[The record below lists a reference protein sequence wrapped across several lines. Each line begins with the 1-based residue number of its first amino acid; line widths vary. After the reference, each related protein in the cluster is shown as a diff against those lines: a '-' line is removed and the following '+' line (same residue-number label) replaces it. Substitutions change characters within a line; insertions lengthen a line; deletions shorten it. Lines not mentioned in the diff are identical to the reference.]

1 MKQLPVLLALLLILI
16 ASLSCLDEISKVT
29 FPDPALEA
37 EISTITGKQ
46 PGDIGEW
53 ALRKV
58 KHVRA
63 LSAGISDLTGLD
75 KCSYLVIIE
84 LSDNQISD
92 ISPLSNLTELTTIIL
107 DNNLINDIT
116 PLSKSVNPWILHLEN
131 NQITD
136 ISPLS
141 KLTRPIILNLSGNR
155 IVDIFPLVENENIG
169 PETFIDLRNNPL
181 SDTSVAVYIPQLVQ
195 RGADVRY

>member
-1 MKQLPVLLALLLILI
+1 MKLLPILLALLLVLI
-16 ASLSCLDEISKVT
+16 ASLSCLDELMEVT

-37 EISTITGKQ
+37 EISKITGKQ
-46 PGDIGEW
+46 PGDIGQFS
-53 ALRKV
+53 LRKV

-63 LSAGISDLTGLD
+63 ISAGISDLTGLD
-75 KCSYLVIIE
+75 KCTYLVIIE

-92 ISPLSNLTELTTIIL
+92 ITPLSNLTELTTLIL
-107 DNNLINDIT
+107 DNNQINDIT

-131 NQITD
+131 NLITD
-136 ISPLS
+136 ILPLS
-141 KLTRPIILNLSGNR
+141 KLTRPIELNLSGNQ
-155 IVDIFPLVENENIG
+155 IVDIFPLVENGNIG

-181 SDTSVAVYIPQLVQ
+181 SDTSVNVHIPQLVQ